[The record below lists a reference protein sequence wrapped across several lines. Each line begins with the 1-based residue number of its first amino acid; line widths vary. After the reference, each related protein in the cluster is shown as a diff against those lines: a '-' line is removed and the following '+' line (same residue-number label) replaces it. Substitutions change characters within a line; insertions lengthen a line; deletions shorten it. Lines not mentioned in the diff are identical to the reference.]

1 MQITAAPLWPL
12 FRHKP
17 WQKVLKDTWAKLEKG
32 EYDWAHLAMSYWPER
47 VREKCKTDK
56 SLAIAHGLEDLYVE
70 PAANAKKK
78 RGKRKS
84 RGRRMKVAEFIR
96 DSVLRPRLVSAGCL
110 VVYDAE
116 RRYRELCT
124 ELAGD
129 TIRVIDA
136 SEGSIE
142 CREAALKALKDV
154 GLPQPAIEGLLI
166 YVPSERPD
174 TDLDRQDDP
183 FAVYAACGAVFPRDD
198 GDSYLSLCLRAKPD
212 HATDVRKVFAAS
224 PEGPP
229 FAVIDAI
236 GGGGH
241 WPQLRTLLDVAVG
254 AGDSPG
260 PHGAHRRADRCARTG
275 RGVGPG
281 DEGFSEG
288 HPRASRSRPAARPGT
303 PSPTNCGTTS
313 CLANL
318 PSTCL
323 AACPRR
329 CGACRTRRWRRGPSS
344 RTSAINCAARCGSRA
359 PISSARRPSSANSS
373 CPSRCAAIDDLGE
386 RDTFPFEERA
396 YLRAASRTLQQDDLE
411 STRLVL
417 ARRKLSIWRR
427 RGEAQ
432 TQWDLVGGALAVC
445 EACEDFERQLPEHSR
460 SQAALLDFY
469 IRQLREADRLQREFE
484 QAVGTSSG
492 ADGALDGLIE
502 HARARY
508 RRLAE
513 RVQTVFVKHL
523 ESEGWP
529 PPGRLANVSAFDR
542 FVADRLNER
551 DRRIAYVMVDA
562 LRYELGVE
570 LERLLAEDGPVELH
584 VAYAQLPSIT
594 PVGMASLLPEAQAKL
609 RFRVEQDALQPML
622 DGIPVRNVPQ
632 RMDVLA
638 KRYGDR
644 FKEMTLNEFVLA
656 KADIPSTVDLLVL
669 RSTEIDSQLE
679 NNPESTLRLIPDT
692 LRSIRGALHKL
703 RGLGFKEAVIVTDH
717 GFFLNAQADAGDVCS
732 KPPGVWAVNAHDR
745 MMLGEGTSDAHNVVV
760 GASKVGILG
769 EVAQGRD
776 AADHGAV
783 PGRAFVFPWRR
794 VARRSRGAGP
804 GREAEADGHGG
815 RTQSHGGIELQ
826 ERRHAHHDTTA
837 GDRSVLAGDR

>member
-1 MQITAAPLWPL
+1 
-12 FRHKP
+12 
-17 WQKVLKDTWAKLEKG
+17 
-32 EYDWAHLAMSYWPER
+32 
-47 VREKCKTDK
+47 
-56 SLAIAHGLEDLYVE
+56 
-70 PAANAKKK
+70 
-78 RGKRKS
+78 
-84 RGRRMKVAEFIR
+84 MKVAEFIR

-110 VVYDAE
+110 VVYDAD
-116 RRYRELCT
+116 RRHRSLCN

-142 CREAALKALKDV
+142 CREAALRGLKDV

-166 YVPSERPD
+166 YVPTARPETDVER
-174 TDLDRQDDP
+174 QGDP

-212 HATDVRKVFAAS
+212 HATDVRTVFAAS

-241 WPQLRTLLDVAVG
+241 WPQLRTLLTVQSAREILLALMAPTAGQIDALGRDEAWVQETKDFLKVTLGLALKTRGKTWNAVANELWHYVL
-254 AGDSPG
+254 
-260 PHGAHRRADRCARTG
+260 
-275 RGVGPG
+275 
-281 DEGFSEG
+281 FSEFAFDLPG
-288 HPRASRSRPAARPGT
+288 GLPETLRSVPRAPVEARAFVEDVCDQLRGT
-303 PSPTNCGTTS
+303 VRTAGTY
-313 CLANL
+313 
-318 PSTCL
+318 
-323 AACPRR
+323 
-329 CGACRTRRWRRGPSS
+329 
-344 RTSAINCAARCGSRA
+344 IERA
-359 PISSARRPSSANSS
+359 ETVELELELT
-373 CPSRCAAIDDLGE
+373 SRCATIDDLGE

-396 YLRAASRTLQQDDLE
+396 YLTAASRTLQQDDLE

-417 ARRKLSIWRR
+417 ARRKSSIWRR

-445 EACEDFERQLPEHSR
+445 EACEDLERQLPEHSR

-469 IRQLREADRLQREFE
+469 VRQLREADRLQREFE
-484 QAVGTSSG
+484 QAVGMSAG
-492 ADGALDGLIE
+492 ADGALDGLID

-513 RVQTVFVKHL
+513 RVQTVFMKHL
-523 ESEGWP
+523 ENEGWP

-542 FVADRLNER
+542 FVAGRLNER

-562 LRYELGVE
+562 LRYELGLE
-570 LERLLAEDGPVELH
+570 LERLLAEDGSVEMH
-584 VAYAQLPSIT
+584 VAYAQLPSVT
-594 PVGMASLLPEAQAKL
+594 PVGMASLLPEAQTKL
-609 RFRVEQDALQPML
+609 RFRVEQEALQPML
-622 DGIPVRNVPQ
+622 DGSPVRDVRQ
-632 RMDVLA
+632 RMDVFA

-644 FKEMTLNEFVLA
+644 FKEMALGQFLRA
-656 KADIPSTVDLLVL
+656 RADIPSTVDLLVL

-692 LRSIRGALHKL
+692 LRSIRSALHKL

-745 MMLGEGTSDAHNVVV
+745 LLLGEGMSDAHNVAV

-769 EVAQGRD
+769 EVGKVAMPRTMAPYRAGHLYFHGGASLAEAVVPVLVAKLKPTDTAAARKVTLDLSYKAGAARITTRLPLIDLYWPATDDMFSTGTSRD
-776 AADHGAV
+776 VLLVAVDKDDKVVGEPRPGADVNPATHTV
-783 PGRAFVFPWRR
+783 NL
-794 VARRSRGAGP
+794 GP
-804 GREAEADGHGG
+804 G
-815 RTQSHGGIELQ
+815 Q
-826 ERRHAHHDTTA
+826 RRQVILKMDPFFEGKFTVKALDPTTSA
-837 GDRSVLAGDR
+837 SFASLTLETDYTV